1 MTASAPPLD
10 ALRRQIDRIDDRIH
24 DLLMERSGMIEQI
37 VAAKR
42 DGQAKLRP
50 GREAEIARRL
60 VARHGGH
67 FPPPSLVRIW
77 REIIN
82 AFTCMQG
89 PFSIAVPEPSVDR
102 GLWELARDHFGGT
115 PGRDAAASVGACL
128 RAVVDGDVTLAVLP
142 WNADAASWLHDL
154 PAGGDDAP
162 RICFGLPFVRSD
174 AAAQT
179 AAVAVGRVAREAT
192 GSDRS
197 IVAIDTPRSDGRA
210 AIDAA
215 LRESGLEP
223 LLAWRV
229 ASADGTCASATDLW
243 VAEISGHIGA
253 DDDRC
258 DRLSGIVGAR
268 RGSARV
274 LGGYAEPIV
283 LDGPKRSSDR

>member
-1 MTASAPPLD
+1 MSSHTNKLD
-10 ALRRQIDRIDDRIH
+10 ELRQQIDRIDDRIH

-67 FPPPSLVRIW
+67 FPPASLVRIW

-89 PFSIAVPEPSVDR
+89 PFSIAVPEPPADR

-115 PGRDAAASVGACL
+115 PARLATQSAAEAL
-128 RAVVDGDVTLAVLP
+128 RAVIDGKVTLAVLP
-142 WNADAASWLHDL
+142 WGGRTGAWPRDL
-154 PAGGDDAP
+154 LAVGEHGLG
-162 RICFGLPFVRSD
+162 ICFGLPFVRSTD
-174 AAAQT
+174 GEETQ
-179 AAVAVGRVAREAT
+179 AVAVGRVTPEAT
-192 GSDRS
+192 GSDRA
-197 IVAIDTPRSDGRA
+197 VLAIETTPRDDQA

-215 LRESGLEP
+215 LTEAGLQP
-223 LLAWRV
+223 LRSWRV
-229 ASADGTCASATDLW
+229 EAAVDGAPGGGGLWMSEVSGDMGDVGDHQGRLDRTLGEGRRAT
-243 VAEISGHIGA
+243 
-253 DDDRC
+253 
-258 DRLSGIVGAR
+258 
-268 RGSARV
+268 V

-283 LDGPKRSSDR
+283 LSEPKERPGR